1 MPPRTRIQAQRS
13 LGANVE
19 PSTQSG
25 GIGPGGMGGGS
36 FKPDDKPQDF
46 NQGIGGTNVGLG
58 GDQGDDNKGNNNNN
72 NNNNQD
78 SQVTETKV
86 ETKKKEK
93 EKSFDVFGTIKDF
106 YNKYKDFGGVMGL
119 GLLPFKMIAE
129 PTVETF
135 QNPRALATLK
145 LLFDEKGQKFKDE
158 YLKDHGDILSEA
170 YADDPTKDVRGLS
183 DFDFF
188 DEQLQEGA
196 FASEQGILGAGSQ
209 RINFPEE
216 FYTGEK
222 GLNPYGPGGM
232 PQTTND
238 LVNLASLAVT
248 PEMQGNNPK
257 LAKIIFDARME
268 LDRMGKDSSGNPQ
281 GGGSTG
287 IPSLYAGPITPAT
300 KYPEGYG
307 AFLLNP
313 PAPVRPGSPT
323 QPGFPDKDG
332 DGVDD
337 RYQPGPGLPRPGI
350 ENVGLGI
357 GSPKIPGDK
366 MNIPAAFDYASIA
379 PQFTGS
385 EYTNQGVSPEFL
397 ENLRKFYG

>member
-86 ETKKKEK
+86 ETKEKEK

-313 PAPVRPGSPT
+313 PAPVRPGLPT
-323 QPGFPDKDG
+323 QPGFPDADG

-337 RYQPGPGLPRPGI
+337 RYQAGPGIPRPGI
-350 ENVGLGI
+350 RPDGPLTEVTSQTTTPFDLSQFYAGLPTFNQSPYARQGLGSYNEI
-357 GSPKIPGDK
+357 
-366 MNIPAAFDYASIA
+366 
-379 PQFTGS
+379 
-385 EYTNQGVSPEFL
+385 
-397 ENLRKFYG
+397 LRKYYG